1 MTPTTHRILG
11 AGAVWVLGA
20 IVLRLTLLAP
30 EQCPEL
36 TVEQARAAAVAGADW
51 IVANQEETGRYLYS
65 YDRTTQDAAVPG
77 YNGVRHAGTT
87 MALYQ
92 LILAGETQY
101 LDAADRAVD
110 FMLERG
116 IETGPDALA
125 WSMDG
130 ADPKLGSVALLTVAL
145 AHRRLATGDTSYD
158 DTLRALGN
166 HMVGQEQPDG
176 VMLNYW
182 RRSTGQPDPTQRSR
196 YATGEALWGLALLH
210 DAFPDEGWD
219 AAAWPI
225 LDYLSLRR
233 DAEEDLFPR
242 PWPDQWAAYSLA
254 QMGPWGLEEHHVDYA
269 RELAGQFG
277 IQVRW
282 DAQNEGV
289 AHLTHGPI
297 TNAAGFGTVVE
308 GLSSLHRLSIEDERL
323 ADLTEPTAERMAC
336 GAARLADRQ
345 ATADDVVHAG
355 AAEQE
360 VGAWFSD
367 DATRVDDQ
375 QHAASGLLLTE
386 IALPGGTP

>member
-1 MTPTTHRILG
+1 MTPTGRRVLG

-20 IVLRLTLLAP
+20 VVFRLTLLAP

-36 TVEQARAAAVAGADW
+36 TVDQARAAAVASADW
-51 IVANQEETGRYLYS
+51 IVANQDDTGRYLYS
-65 YDRTTQDAAVPG
+65 YDRTTGEPAIPG

-92 LILAGETQY
+92 LVLAGETQY
-101 LDAADRAVD
+101 LDEADRAVD
-110 FMLERG
+110 FMLERS

-125 WSMDG
+125 WSMNG

-145 AHRRLATGDTSYD
+145 AHRRLATGDQTYD
-158 DTLRALGN
+158 DTLRALGR

-182 RRSTGQPDPTQRSR
+182 RQSTGRPDPTQRSR

-219 AAAWPI
+219 DAAWPI

-233 DAEEDLFPR
+233 DAEEELFPR

-254 QMGPWGLEEHHVDYA
+254 QMGPWGLEEHHVAYA

-289 AHLTHGPI
+289 AGLTHGPI
-297 TNAAGFGTVVE
+297 TSAAGFGTVVE
-308 GLSSLHRLSIEDERL
+308 GLASLHQLSIEDGRL
-323 ADLTEPTAERMAC
+323 ADLTAPIAERMAC
-336 GAARLADRQ
+336 GASRLADRQ
-345 ATADDVVHAG
+345 STADDVVS
-355 AAEQE
+355 AEAVDQE
-360 VGAWFSD
+360 IGAWFSD

-375 QHAASGLLLTE
+375 QHAASGLVRSE
-386 IALPGGTP
+386 VALPGGTP